1 MLESLHLE
9 NVGPARD
16 VRMELAPRLNVITGD
31 NGLGKTLLLD
41 CMWYALTRT
50 WPLTWGGKGVVPDR
64 AGATIEWIE
73 RRREDRIAAAAQ
85 YDFGESVWKRTE
97 ANPVATTTAARKQS
111 REEAGLV
118 VYLRVDGGISVHDP
132 LRVGEDFRLPHAQ
145 RAFGTSNAFQFGE
158 REIWDGLELGGEK
171 TNRVCEGLVRD
182 VVRWAV
188 EPRSSEFERLAE
200 LVERLAG
207 TEHFRL
213 TRKVGRVYVDD
224 ARDFPF
230 VTGPAGEL
238 PIAHAPAGLRRILG
252 LAYLVVWAW
261 REHSVAAALKKREP
275 NTSLLLLVDEVESHL
290 HPKWQRTILPSL
302 LHALGKHAQL
312 QIVATTHSPM
322 VLASIEPTFEPAQDA
337 WFDLDVD
344 GKHRTALL
352 RQREFV
358 RHGDVSNWLTS
369 EAFDLGAARSLEA
382 ERAIGKAQAILRAE
396 RPRKDAILAVDNEL
410 RAAGLPDIDPF
421 WVRWGHFVET
431 KTANGKPKRKA
442 KR

>member
-16 VRMELAPRLNVITGD
+16 VKMELAPRLNVITGD

-50 WPLTWGGKGVVPDR
+50 WPLTWGGKGVIPERER
-64 AGATIEWIE
+64 ALIEWSE
-73 RRREDRIAAAAQ
+73 RRGADTIGAVSE

-97 ANPVATTTAARKQS
+97 NEPSTSTARKQS

-145 RAFGTSNAFQFGE
+145 RGWGRSSSFQF
-158 REIWDGLELGGEK
+158 RDAEIWDGLELRGEK
-171 TNRVCEGLVRD
+171 ANRVCEGLVRD

-188 EPRSSEFERLAE
+188 EPGSSEFDRLAE

-207 TEHFRL
+207 TEDFRL
-213 TRKVGRVYVDD
+213 TRKVGRVYIDD

-230 VTGPAGEL
+230 VAGPAGEL
-238 PIAHAPAGLRRILG
+238 PVAHAPAGLRRILG

-261 REHSVAAALKKREP
+261 REHGVAAALKRREP
-275 NTSLLLLVDEVESHL
+275 STSLLLLVDEVESHL

-302 LHALGKHAQL
+302 LHALGTHAQL

-322 VLASIEPTFEPAQDA
+322 VLASIEPTFDRARDA

-344 GKHRTALL
+344 SKHRTALL
-352 RQREFV
+352 RRREFV

-369 EAFDLGAARSLEA
+369 DAFDLGAPRSLEA
-382 ERAIGKAQAILRAE
+382 ERAIGKAHAILRAE
-396 RPRKDAILAVDNEL
+396 RPRKDAILAVDREL

-421 WVRWGHFVET
+421 WVRWGHFVES
-431 KTANGKPKRKA
+431 KTSNGKPKRKA